1 MGVLNNQIYNYVLN
15 DSLAGRIDSVLHI
28 GDIAYDMC
36 DKQSRVGDTFFNM
49 IQPLAATTPYM
60 LIPGNHE
67 HALYTLYLLR
77 FIDYT
82 YCINIIKVINF
93 LYRFQQLL

>member
-1 MGVLNNQIYNYVLN
+1 MDPSAGMGVGVHGDMGVVNNQILDYVLK
-15 DSLAGRIDSVLHI
+15 DSVAGRIDSVLHI

-36 DKQSRVGDTFFNM
+36 DKQSQVGDSFFNL

-67 HALYTLYLLR
+67 QA
-77 FIDYT
+77 
-82 YCINIIKVINF
+82 
-93 LYRFQQLL
+93 